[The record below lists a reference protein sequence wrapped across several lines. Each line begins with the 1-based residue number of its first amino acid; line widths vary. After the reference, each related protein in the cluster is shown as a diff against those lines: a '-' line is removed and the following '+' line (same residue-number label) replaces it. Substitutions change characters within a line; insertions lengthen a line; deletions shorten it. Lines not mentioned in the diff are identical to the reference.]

1 MAEISRASDSI
12 LRERGIQMGRA
23 IEKVK
28 VKNYGDVFQASKGLL
43 SEDQIRTVEVD
54 AVVDTGAT
62 YLCLPPSVI
71 EQLGLLYSH
80 SGRVKTANGDVE
92 RRIFS
97 VADITIKDRT
107 IRMDV
112 MENDETTPPLIGY
125 LVLEALDFVVN
136 PKTQGLM
143 GNPEHDGK
151 WVVDLYSVM

>member
-1 MAEISRASDSI
+1 
-12 LRERGIQMGRA
+12 MGRTM
-23 IEKVK
+23 EKVK
-28 VKNYGDVFQASKGLL
+28 VKNYVDVFQASKGLL
-43 SEDQIRTVEVD
+43 PEDQIRTVEVD

-80 SGRVKTANGDVE
+80 SSSVTTANGDVE

-97 VADITIKDRT
+97 AADITIRDRVV
-107 IRMDV
+107 RMDV
-112 MENDETTPPLIGY
+112 MENDEKTPALIGY

-136 PKTQGLM
+136 PRTQGLM

-151 WVVDLYSVM
+151 WIVDLY